1 MNSRLTTPHGRH
13 ILNRLAASGL
23 PTNRSIR
30 YWIEGLLAHLGLPGV
45 ERLMKLLV
53 AQSRHAGDPS
63 AWMSWASTK
72 QWTGLVDDAQIRF
85 VHNGPPEARKPQDC
99 GVASIS
105 VLLPGLA

>member
-13 ILNRLAASGL
+13 ILSRLAASGL
-23 PTNRSIR
+23 PANRSIR

-53 AQSRHAGDPS
+53 AQARQRTNPASRFVWFTGQ
-63 AWMSWASTK
+63 
-72 QWTGLVDDAQIRF
+72 QWTGLVSDTEIRF
-85 VHNGPPEARKPQDC
+85 VHNGPPETRKPQDC
-99 GVASIS
+99 GVSSIS